1 MDYYPNTVM
10 EATPFIERRAPAGAD
25 PLATSAT
32 PYLIEER
39 APSSIVGGFLGQGVS
54 SGRVT
59 YQTVDAGA
67 ATHGTPVAPPEVDA
81 PADALTQLAMRRAAL
96 IRARNASANPSVELR
111 ERLRILNERMNQQ
124 SPRVT
129 DAHIR
134 SIEEAT
140 ALGEDVAARRA
151 ARMALLAK

>member
-1 MDYYPNTVM
+1 MDYYPNTVI
-10 EATPFIERRAPAGAD
+10 EATPFIERRAPSGAD
-25 PLATSAT
+25 PLGGNAT
-32 PYLIEER
+32 PYLVENQ
-39 APSSIVGGFLGQGVS
+39 APSTIVGGFLDQGVS
-54 SGRVT
+54 SGRASYQIAGQGGGT
-59 YQTVDAGA
+59 Y
-67 ATHGTPVAPPEVDA
+67 ATQLTAPEEPM
-81 PADALTQLAMRRAAL
+81 DALTQLAMRRVAL

-134 SIEEAT
+134 SLEDAT
-140 ALGEDVAARRA
+140 NLGEQVAARRA